1 MRLRRT
7 TNNEN
12 SGANGRPTAAYD
24 QISWVALQGDFGL
37 QTEKYVVSNNSF
49 ESAERI
55 CIGVD

>member
-24 QISWVALQGDFGL
+24 QIFWVALQGDVTL
-37 QTEKYVVSNNSF
+37 RT
-49 ESAERI
+49 
-55 CIGVD
+55 